1 MAGGIGAVFFQP
13 AAFVGMEY
21 PLAPM
26 GETAR
31 AQRFQINADGKTVG
45 KRKRRMAAA
54 VAERGNGAGLLFEKT
69 AHLPIGAAAARGM
82 GGKQG
87 AVGSGQILRPVT
99 GGAVGAG
106 QIEMQGILRL
116 LQSVHFK

>member
-1 MAGGIGAVFFQP
+1 
-13 AAFVGMEY
+13 
-21 PLAPM
+21 
-26 GETAR
+26 
-31 AQRFQINADGKTVG
+31 
-45 KRKRRMAAA
+45 
-54 VAERGNGAGLLFEKT
+54 
-69 AHLPIGAAAARGM
+69 M